1 LNKNIDSRYAY
12 FVFLNLKIFRY
23 VKWSKA
29 EKDTPPRKDKPK
41 YSEDPCADFLHYLLF
56 ETNPK
61 YNTITSSHNG
71 GRYDIILMAGVA
83 YKLPRPKIDFISKGN
98 KIFQMALSRMKN
110 VRIPKIT
117 AEDQEENGGK
127 KKKKRKMKL
136 RDKYMMLT
144 NTKFRDSLCI
154 IPVKLGKM
162 IETLGLKDENGNPL
176 TDKGIRIISFYKKY
190 FQAIFPLKFY
200 NKKIII
206 VFYPT
211 IHR

>member
-1 LNKNIDSRYAY
+1 
-12 FVFLNLKIFRY
+12 
-23 VKWSKA
+23 
-29 EKDTPPRKDKPK
+29 
-41 YSEDPCADFLHYLLF
+41 
-56 ETNPK
+56 
-61 YNTITSSHNG
+61 
-71 GRYDIILMAGVA
+71 
-83 YKLPRPKIDFISKGN
+83 
-98 KIFQMALSRMKN
+98 MALSRMKN

-211 IHR
+211 IHRQNTIILIEKNPILKIFWKSSKKYGVKTYLFTNMGTNIARMTFGYWLMAQ